1 MTNTLLQLVSNGD
14 IHISDFYRIFFE
26 KFGLEFRGEYTIK
39 ELIRRVTETKVD
51 IVSVRG
57 YTFPT
62 DIDLLIDE
70 QSSTD
75 FRKKFFG
82 AVMFEDEDSRKN
94 YESIMEVIDKVYVL
108 DELEVKSPVSSSTTG
123 YAFVYI
129 RGIEKDDKPIFGT
142 RTEVMVIKIPY

>member
-1 MTNTLLQLVSNGD
+1 MKNTLIELVSNSD

-26 KFGLEFRGEYTIK
+26 KLGLEYRGECTIK
-39 ELIRRVTETKVD
+39 ELIRRVAETKVD

-62 DIDLLIDE
+62 DVDFLIDE

-108 DELEVKSPVSSSTTG
+108 DELEVKSPSSNTTG

>member
-1 MTNTLLQLVSNGD
+1 MKNTLIELVSNSD

-26 KFGLEFRGEYTIK
+26 KFGLEFRGEYTVK

-62 DIDLLIDE
+62 DVDFLIDE

-108 DELEVKSPVSSSTTG
+108 DELEVKSTVSGNTRD
-123 YAFVYI
+123 AFVYI
-129 RGIEKDDKPIFGT
+129 RGIEKGDKPIFGT

>member
-1 MTNTLLQLVSNGD
+1 MKNTLIELVSNSD

-26 KFGLEFRGEYTIK
+26 KFGLEFRGEYTVK

-62 DIDLLIDE
+62 DVDFLIDE

-108 DELEVKSPVSSSTTG
+108 DELEVKSTVSGNTRD
-123 YAFVYI
+123 AFVYI

>member
-1 MTNTLLQLVSNGD
+1 MKNTLIELVSNRD

-26 KFGLEFRGEYTIK
+26 KFGLEFRGEYTVK

-62 DIDLLIDE
+62 DVDFLIDE

-108 DELEVKSPVSSSTTG
+108 DELEVKSTVSGNTRD
-123 YAFVYI
+123 AFVYI

>member
-1 MTNTLLQLVSNGD
+1 MKNTLIELVSNRD

-26 KFGLEFRGEYTIK
+26 KFGLEFRGEYTVK

-62 DIDLLIDE
+62 DVDFLIDE

-108 DELEVKSPVSSSTTG
+108 DELEVKSTVSGNTRD
-123 YAFVYI
+123 AFVYI
-129 RGIEKDDKPIFGT
+129 RGIEKGDKPIFGT

>member
-1 MTNTLLQLVSNGD
+1 MKNTLIELISNSD

-26 KFGLEFRGEYTIK
+26 KFGLEFRGECTVK

-57 YTFPT
+57 YNFPT
-62 DIDLLIDE
+62 DVDFLIDE
-70 QSSTD
+70 QSSTE

-82 AVMFEDEDSRKN
+82 SVMFEDEDSRKN

-108 DELEVKSPVSSSTTG
+108 DELEVKSPASSNTTG